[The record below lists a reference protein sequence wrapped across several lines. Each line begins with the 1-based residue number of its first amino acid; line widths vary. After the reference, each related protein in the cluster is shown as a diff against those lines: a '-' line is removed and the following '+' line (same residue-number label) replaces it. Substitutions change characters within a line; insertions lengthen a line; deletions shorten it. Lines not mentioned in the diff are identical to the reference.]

1 MKGPILSLLV
11 FYKEQ
16 QIAKPVDFVMDFC
29 DMWNTTDYE
38 PLKLYKGTM
47 PITDITRELLQETLT
62 FSEKDKPSKHKSLM
76 LKTSLKR
83 SRVEVHFRFEHPD
96 MKRISDYNY
105 LGWQVSASSIGIDI
119 PFDNIKSN
127 GNYTFDTLFQI
138 FLRLL
143 SYGTVENASVTL
155 VSDIEFTTN
164 VHEKIFAV
172 ISQDKG
178 IIRKRRLDWAT
189 FFTAYEY
196 QKILQG
202 FVNANRPLETFCE
215 QNGLEI
221 LMTNEFDGILLKVKK
236 PIDDTPDYFC
246 AMLKRTQEFYSILE
260 TNGYCVFKNC
270 SPAANGN
277 GI

>member
-16 QIAKPVDFVMDFC
+16 QITKPVDFVMDFC
-29 DMWNTTDYE
+29 DMWNTADYE
-38 PLKLYKGTM
+38 PLKLYKGTA
-47 PITDITRELLQETLT
+47 PIAFITRELLQEILT
-62 FSEKDKPSKHKSLM
+62 FSGKDKPGKHKSLM

-96 MKRISDYNY
+96 MKRIADFNY
-105 LGWQVSASSIGIDI
+105 LGWQKTASSIGINI
-119 PFDNIKSN
+119 PFDNVKSN

-138 FLRLL
+138 FFWLL
-143 SYGTVENASVTL
+143 SYGTVENVSVAL

-172 ISQDKG
+172 ISENKG
-178 IIRKRRLDWAT
+178 VIRKRRLDWAT

-196 QKILQG
+196 QNILQG
-202 FVNANRPLETFCE
+202 FINTNRSLETFCE

-221 LMTNEFDGILLKVKK
+221 LMTDEFDGTILKVKE
-236 PIDDTPDYFC
+236 PMDNTPDYFY
-246 AMLKRTQEFYSILE
+246 AMLRRTQEFYSILDA
-260 TNGYCVFKNC
+260 NGYCVFKNN

>member
-11 FYKEQ
+11 FYKER

-29 DMWNTTDYE
+29 DMWNTMNFE
-38 PLKLYKGTM
+38 PLKLYKGTT
-47 PITDITRELLQETLT
+47 PIAAMARELLQEILT
-62 FSEKDKPSKHKSLM
+62 FSEKDKPDKHKSLM

-83 SRVEVHFRFEHPD
+83 NRAEVHFRFEHPD
-96 MKRISDYNY
+96 MKRIADFNY
-105 LGWQVSASSIGIDI
+105 LGWQKTASSIGISI
-119 PFDNIKSN
+119 PFDNVKSN
-127 GNYTFDTLFQI
+127 GHYTFDTLFQI

-143 SYGTVENASVTL
+143 SYGAVENASVVL

-172 ISQDKG
+172 ISENKG
-178 IIRKRRLDWAT
+178 VIRKRRLDWAT

-202 FVNANRPLETFCE
+202 FANANCSFEAFCK

-221 LMTNEFDGILLKVKK
+221 LMAGEISGVILKVKE
-236 PIDDTPDYFC
+236 PMDDTPDYFY
-246 AMLKRTQEFYSILE
+246 AMLKRTQEFYSILDE
-260 TNGYCVFKNC
+260 NG
-270 SPAANGN
+270 
-277 GI
+277 